1 IVTLLSRYVNNL
13 RKDRRAERSA
23 ARQTLLPPQ
32 RASGIPKRWIVICTP
47 PDARGSILRDCNYL
61 WRTYPAGRGANKG
74 SLCSYNMLDSVLK
87 ASPLRTREREAH
99 PTKCVEGFFSEVRL
113 WCLAYP

>member
-1 IVTLLSRYVNNL
+1 MVTLLSRYVNNL

-47 PDARGSILRDCNYL
+47 PDAQGSILRDCNYL
-61 WRTYPAGRGANKG
+61 WRTYNPPQREGRIKAPFAATT
-74 SLCSYNMLDSVLK
+74 CSTPFLK
-87 ASPLRTREREAH
+87 PLLFEHVREKLIQPSA
-99 PTKCVEGFFSEVRL
+99 
-113 WCLAYP
+113 